1 MPRIVVPPL
10 TRLAIVAASIVSGG
24 WMKAVVR
31 EIASAVIGLTGI
43 VLMGIGFNQIL
54 DIGSCASGGPYE
66 ITRPCPEGSD
76 VLFWL
81 AAAGSIMWIVGIVV
95 SKEGFIAPG
104 AGQFLWTAGFAGG
117 GAAMLVKVLN
127 QPEMPPDARLG
138 ASIVAA
144 LFIPMGLVV
153 GVIGVVQLVRQR
165 RGGGRPP
172 RREKAKPKVVGNDPA
187 SRTKALNDLRSTG
200 ALTRQQFNELRADT
214 AGVEPKAVDRI
225 ALIQK
230 LADKWVSGA
239 LTKGEFEARKRT
251 VIFGEQTD
259 SPRQ

>member
-1 MPRIVVPPL
+1 
-10 TRLAIVAASIVSGG
+10 
-24 WMKAVVR
+24 MKAVVR

-43 VLMGIGFNQIL
+43 VLMGLGFNQIL

-76 VLFWL
+76 ILFWL
-81 AAAGSIMWIVGIVV
+81 AAAGSIMWILGISM
-95 SKEGFIAPG
+95 SKQGFLAPG

-117 GAAMLVKVLN
+117 GVAMLVKVLN
-127 QPEMPPDARLG
+127 QPEMPPDAKLG

-165 RGGGRPP
+165 RGGGSAS
-172 RREKAKPKVVGNDPA
+172 RRTKAKPKVAASDPW
-187 SRTKALNDLRSTG
+187 SRLKALNDLRG
-200 ALTRQQFNELRADT
+200 ARALTRAEFDTLKADLAAAEA
-214 AGVEPKAVDRI
+214 AGSPASVSDRI

-230 LADKWVSGA
+230 LADKLSSGA
-239 LTKGEFEARKRT
+239 LTKGEFEARKRE
-251 VIFGEQTD
+251 VILGEQAD
-259 SPRQ
+259 SPKR